1 MGEHRYADADP
12 RLVVEAMTRKDA
24 GDLEGFLALFTPDCE
39 IVFPGATLRGI
50 QEWRQFVSAYFDAF
64 PDGRY
69 EVARLEPV
77 GQTVFAEGVWRATHS
92 GPLRTPQGDLSPTGR
107 AVAVRFALVVEV
119 RDGRMASVHNYHD
132 LLDFLTQLGLAPVA
146 A

>member
-77 GQTVFAEGVWRATHS
+77 GQTVFAEGCGGPPTPGPCAPPRATSRRPAGLWRS
-92 GPLRTPQGDLSPTGR
+92 GSRWSWRSATGAWPR
-107 AVAVRFALVVEV
+107 
-119 RDGRMASVHNYHD
+119 STTTTTYS
-132 LLDFLTQLGLAPVA
+132 TS
-146 A
+146 